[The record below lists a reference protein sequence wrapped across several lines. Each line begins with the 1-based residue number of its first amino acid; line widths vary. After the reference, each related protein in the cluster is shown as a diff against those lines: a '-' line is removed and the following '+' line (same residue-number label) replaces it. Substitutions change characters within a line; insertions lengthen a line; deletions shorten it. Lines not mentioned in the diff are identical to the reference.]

1 MTEYG
6 YKYDISFGSFD
17 KTRMAMWRAANKIQ
31 HYTNATYK
39 GHTGAKEYYF
49 PTILYSKNKFL
60 GRVPDITRDLHT
72 FEENVFQE
80 LKDTKRK
87 PFGFFRVL
95 WKMCRNFGTGER
107 WDTKFLPAFPGR
119 DKNGRVQ
126 YARYN
131 DQIVTGNDVS
141 NIFFGHTCKFLGIP
155 EKLSLWIAR
164 LDASGILEPFSKG
177 KFPSKELLNFRDTHS
192 DQQAIVKGMREFD
205 INNYRLRN
213 I

>member
-1 MTEYG
+1 MDTI
-6 YKYDISFGSFD
+6 KISDVNFGFFN
-17 KTRMAMWRAANKIQ
+17 KKQMAAWRFVNKIP
-31 HYTNATYK
+31 HYTNAAYK
-39 GHTGAKEYYF
+39 GYTGAKECKF
-49 PTILYSKNKFL
+49 PVILSSSNKFR
-60 GRVPDITRDLHT
+60 GRLPDITMDLHT

-80 LKDTKRK
+80 LKDSKRK

-155 EKLSLWIAR
+155 EIAR